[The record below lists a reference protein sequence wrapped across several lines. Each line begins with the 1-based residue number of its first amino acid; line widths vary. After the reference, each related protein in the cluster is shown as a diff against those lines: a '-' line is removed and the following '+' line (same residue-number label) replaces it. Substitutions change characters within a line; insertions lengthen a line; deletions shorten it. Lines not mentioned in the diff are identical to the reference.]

1 MKKFFLFIVSGILM
15 FSLMLVNFS
24 TVNAKNDPASALPQP
39 FATHLSG
46 DAEFETA
53 VVSLTKLSGGITL
66 DNSLFV
72 PAGFSLG
79 EKQFEGDGLTLS
91 GLDYGK
97 VSLCFPLNAVNQG
110 WGGQVGF
117 WDGTAWQLLETS
129 ISTPSESSISWG
141 CATAYQNGQ
150 YAFIKWVVDSSLLPK
165 APAKPTC
172 NFSINMVGFFVENR
186 ITIDENFAKA
196 TALGVLIQSS
206 EDLEGKAVSVKLVKS
221 SPASS
226 FLYDDKM
233 KNVFITSGE
242 LQPFFSTD
250 LLVVPISGDH
260 TITYKYTNNYSIT
273 YELDFGDCAIVY
285 NQPFF
290 D

>member
-1 MKKFFLFIVSGILM
+1 M
-15 FSLMLVNFS
+15 FSLLLVNFS
-24 TVNAKNDPASALPQP
+24 TVNAKNDPTSSLPQP
-39 FATHLSG
+39 FASHLSG
-46 DAEFETA
+46 DAEFE
-53 VVSLTKLSGGITL
+53 VVIVAPAKLMAGTTL
-66 DNSLFV
+66 DTSLLV
-72 PAGFSLG
+72 PAGFPLG

-110 WGGQVGF
+110 WGGQVGY
-117 WDGTAWQLLETS
+117 WNGSAWELLETS
-129 ISTPSESSISWG
+129 ISTPEESSISWG

-150 YAFIKWVVDSSLLPK
+150 YAFIKWVVNSSLLPK

-172 NFSINMVGFFVENR
+172 DFSINMVGFFVEDP
-186 ITIDENFAKA
+186 ITVDGKYIKA
-196 TALGVLIQSS
+196 TALDVLIESS
-206 EDLEGKAVSVKLVKS
+206 EDLEGKTVSVKLVKS

-233 KNVFITSGE
+233 KNVLITSGE

-250 LLVVPISGDH
+250 FLMVPISGDH
-260 TITYKYTNNYSIT
+260 PIIYKYTDNYSIT
-273 YELDFGDCAIVY
+273 YELDFGDCAILY
-285 NQPFF
+285 DQPLL